1 MVYEG
6 TVPSIAH
13 TLSFVVAFLREDDM
27 RHSQICRRPPR
38 IQGQW
43 LAPAPNVIKLNFD
56 AAFECQSMRSVSGA
70 EVLACLVAVN
80 FARDL
85 GFTRVVIEGDS
96 LTVIKKCQSENIDA
110 SLISP
115 LIVDIKEVSKVF
127 VSVSYGFVHREANGA
142 AHVLAQEGKMYSSP
156 MYWMEET
163 PPNTTLAAD
172 KDRERL

>member
-1 MVYEG
+1 MVWYARNKMVYEG

-43 LAPAPNVIKLNFD
+43 LAPAPN
-56 AAFECQSMRSVSGA
+56 A